1 MIHEEIQAD
10 VIPIKKISSHWKQ
23 MLTWEDFGVSI
34 AIIMMFK
41 DLKEK
46 LGILPEQMGNF
57 GQETVTKKKPNGS
70 SRIEQYNGW
79 NEKCATWDQKPIRL
93 CMLKS

>member
-1 MIHEEIQAD
+1 M
-10 VIPIKKISSHWKQ
+10 IPIKKISSHWKQ
-23 MLTWEDFGVSI
+23 MPTWEDFGVSI

-57 GQETVTKKKPNGS
+57 GQETVTKKNQMEVLELNSTMAEMRNVLHG
-70 SRIEQYNGW
+70 I
-79 NEKCATWDQKPIRL
+79 
-93 CMLKS
+93 KSQLDYAC